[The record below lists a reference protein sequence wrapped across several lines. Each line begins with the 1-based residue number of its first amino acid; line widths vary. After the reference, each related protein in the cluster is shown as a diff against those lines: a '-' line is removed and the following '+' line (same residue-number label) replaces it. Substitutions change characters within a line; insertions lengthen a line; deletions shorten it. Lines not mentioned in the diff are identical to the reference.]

1 MARLLTSLL
10 TAQMSNLRM
19 QSALPLGFQ
28 RGKLQRNDDNLGGG
42 RLSRRAADPAVEAE
56 RRAQQDR
63 HYALDPDRVER
74 GWLLWLSL
82 LRGLIPA

>member
-1 MARLLTSLL
+1 
-10 TAQMSNLRM
+10 M

-74 GWLLWLSL
+74 GQLFRLSL
-82 LRGLIPA
+82 EASPQHDLAVCIVLLCSAS